1 MKHIWKIVLIVVLI
15 LVVLGAV
22 GAAIGLLTGASVER
36 MIEVLF
42 GSHETFDLVIQL
54 LREELAGIF

>member
-15 LVVLGAV
+15 LVVLGAACAV
-22 GAAIGLLTGASVER
+22 IGMFTGASLER

-42 GSHETFDLVIQL
+42 GSRETFDFFVEL
-54 LREELAGIF
+54 LRQELSGIF